1 MCFEVSEDAWDGCIE
16 DCRASTSPEA
26 LTLVDAYN
34 ACVDNCADTV
44 DVNDEDAFIACL
56 DESCGE
62 QYNRCIA
69 PDGCIPACDNYDEV
83 CGEDGPLRS
92 YRSGARI
99 FRCALL
105 QPGWFLR

>member
-1 MCFEVSEDAWDGCIE
+1 M
-16 DCRASTSPEA
+16 
-26 LTLVDAYN
+26 
-34 ACVDNCADTV
+34 

-92 YRSGARI
+92 YRSGARDI
-99 FRCALL
+99 
-105 QPGWFLR
+105 PLRPLAARLVLTLTQDTLHTPSFAGS